1 MATGA
6 GDPSL
11 KRRGRER
18 VVWRHRKPVH
28 IMKPKVVRKKRTPM
42 LRNDQMEKD
51 SPSRDQNHDE
61 SRQNGYDPEIARR
74 MGLKPE

>member
-1 MATGA
+1 
-6 GDPSL
+6 
-11 KRRGRER
+11 
-18 VVWRHRKPVH
+18 
-28 IMKPKVVRKKRTPM
+28 M